1 MFSRLGAQPDLS
13 PVCRVQQ
20 PPQIQT
26 GRQLDSRR
34 NLGAWLVFRHL
45 LLCLRKSLK
54 DSRQRHVFAS
64 CLDFAVPRMRD
75 ARVENV
81 ARRLHGAAMSP
92 SLDLFELVWTQV
104 SRCRSRFF
112 ASHSRLDEKHVKHRI
127 HSAMLMS
134 RKWHFVFLRECIL
147 GILIYSYASWMILI
161 LNVSTSQLLQ
171 LISFSV
177 SLVPDAQTRQ
187 TTGRWLHT

>member
-26 GRQLDSRR
+26 GRQLDRR

-75 ARVENV
+75 ARVWKCCTEASRSSDV
-81 ARRLHGAAMSP
+81 PIIGSVWARVNSGIPLP
-92 SLDLFELVWTQV
+92 KSLFCQPLQVGWETCEAPNTFSHAYVTQMTLCV
-104 SRCRSRFF
+104 FAWMYSR
-112 ASHSRLDEKHVKHRI
+112 HSYI
-127 HSAMLMS
+127 
-134 RKWHFVFLRECIL
+134 FLC
-147 GILIYSYASWMILI
+147 I